1 MSLIKKIV
9 FGFLI
14 FIAALGV
21 IAFWFRQDLM
31 MLFFAPT
38 KSDIGVGVEKIDQ
51 VAGVPEN
58 KNTNE
63 DNEVEKSSY
72 QIVAE
77 KLTVPWQ
84 IAFLPSGEMII
95 TERVGR
101 LVIFKDQ
108 PVVIAIDD
116 SEQVG
121 EGGLLGMALHPN
133 FSENNFLY
141 LYLTTRVDGK
151 LSNKILRYRLIN
163 DQLTE
168 RTVILEG
175 IPGSQNHDGGRIAF
189 GPDGLLYATTGDA
202 SQTNLAQDL
211 NSLAGKIL
219 RMTDDGK
226 VPAGNPFDTLVY
238 SSGHRN
244 PQGITWDQQGKLWA
258 TEHGRSGVSTGFDE
272 LNIIEAGKN
281 YGWPTIQGPQ
291 RQSGLE
297 SPIIQSGSAETWAP
311 AGMVYWDGSIFF
323 TGLRGAALYEA
334 KLLEDNNISLVRHF
348 PGQFGRLR
356 DVVIGPDGMMYI
368 ATSNTDG
375 RGKPQVNDDKI
386 IKLNPMMFR

>member
-1 MSLIKKIV
+1 MSLTKKIII
-9 FGFLI
+9 GFLVAI
-14 FIAALGV
+14 IILGAV
-21 IAFWFRQDLM
+21 GFLFREKIMQLV
-31 MLFFAPT
+31 FSPT
-38 KSDIGVGVEKIDQ
+38 KSDIGVGLEKIDE
-51 VAGVPEN
+51 VTKVSESEN
-58 KNTNE
+58 VDIAN
-63 DNEVEKSSY
+63 DVEKSSY
-72 QIVAE
+72 QIVADN
-77 KLTVPWQ
+77 LAVPWQ
-84 IAFLPSGEMII
+84 IAFLPTGEMII

-101 LVIFKDQ
+101 VVIFRDQ
-108 PVVIAIDD
+108 PVVINIDD

-121 EGGLLGMALHPN
+121 EGGLLGMTLHPN

-141 LYLTTRVDGK
+141 LYLTTKVNGT
-151 LSNKILRYRLIN
+151 LENKIIRYRLIS

-175 IPGSQNHDGGRIAF
+175 IPGSQYHDGGRIAF
-189 GPDGLLYATTGDA
+189 GPDGMLYATTGDA

-226 VPAGNPFDTLVY
+226 VPVDNPFGTLVY

-244 PQGITWDQQGKLWA
+244 PQGITWDDEGRLWS
-258 TEHGRSGVSTGFDE
+258 TEHGRSGISTGFDE

-291 RQSGLE
+291 NQPGLE
-297 SPIIQSGSAETWAP
+297 SPIIQSGSTETWAP

-323 TGLRGAALYEA
+323 TGLRGEALYEA
-334 KLLEDNNISLVRHF
+334 KLLEDGNISLVRHF

-356 DVVIGPDGMMYI
+356 DVVIGPDERMYI